1 MKKLV
6 LLMAMLTLFFT
17 TASIASAHPGRLD
30 SNGGHNC
37 SDKSKA
43 KGLCSGYHYHNG
55 NGGNNAGSS
64 SGGQSYATPA
74 PKATV
79 APVLTKVA
87 VYLNDV
93 KQNYTPSAYMK
104 NGTTLVPMKAIF
116 ESLGATVSYDNAT
129 KKVTAT
135 KDSKKIVIGV
145 GNKTAYVDTNGST
158 STITLS
164 HPAETYQGTT
174 MVPLRFVSQALGANV
189 TFDEAAL
196 VVYISTK

>member
-6 LLMAMLTLFFT
+6 LFLAMLTLFFAT
-17 TASIASAHPGRLD
+17 TSIADAHPGRLD

-37 SDKSKA
+37 SEKSKA

-55 NGGNNAGSS
+55 NGSNQGGSS
-64 SGGQSYATPA
+64 SGGQSNYTQTPVV
-74 PKATV
+74 TV
-79 APVLTKVA
+79 APALTKVA
-87 VYLNDV
+87 VYLNNE
-93 KQNYTPSAYMK
+93 KQNYTPGAYMK

-116 ESLGATVSYDNAT
+116 ESLGATVSYDSAT
-129 KKVTAT
+129 KKVTAV

-145 GNKTAYVDTNGST
+145 GNKKAYVDANGTS

-164 HPAETYQGTT
+164 HPAEMYQGTT

-196 VVYISTK
+196 IVYISTK

>member
-6 LLMAMLTLFFT
+6 FLIAMLTLFFT
-17 TASIASAHPGRLD
+17 TTSIADAHPGRLD

-37 SDKSKA
+37 SEKSKA

-55 NGGNNAGSS
+55 NGGNNAGST
-64 SGGQSYATPA
+64 SGGQSISTQT
-74 PKATV
+74 PKATI
-79 APVLTKVA
+79 APALTKVA
-87 VYLNDV
+87 VYLNNM
-93 KQNYTPSAYMK
+93 KQNYTPGAYMK

-116 ESLGATVSYDNAT
+116 ESLGATVAYDSAT
-129 KKVTAT
+129 KKVTAI

-145 GNKTAYVDTNGST
+145 GNKTAYVDANGTT
-158 STITLS
+158 STINLS
-164 HPAETYQGTT
+164 HPAEIYHGTT

-196 VVYISTK
+196 IVYISTK

>member
-6 LLMAMLTLFFT
+6 LFMAMLTLFFAT
-17 TASIASAHPGRLD
+17 TSIADAHPGRLD

-37 SDKSKA
+37 SEKSKA

-55 NGGNNAGSS
+55 NGSGST
-64 SGGQSYATPA
+64 SGGHSNYTQTPTV
-74 PKATV
+74 TV
-79 APVLTKVA
+79 APALTKVA
-87 VYLNDV
+87 VYLNNE
-93 KQNYTPSAYMK
+93 KQNYTPGAYMK

-116 ESLGATVSYDNAT
+116 ESLGATVNYDSAT
-129 KKVTAT
+129 KKVTAI

-145 GNKTAYVDTNGST
+145 GNKTAYVDANGTS

-164 HPAETYQGTT
+164 HPAEIYQGTT

-196 VVYISTK
+196 IVYISTK